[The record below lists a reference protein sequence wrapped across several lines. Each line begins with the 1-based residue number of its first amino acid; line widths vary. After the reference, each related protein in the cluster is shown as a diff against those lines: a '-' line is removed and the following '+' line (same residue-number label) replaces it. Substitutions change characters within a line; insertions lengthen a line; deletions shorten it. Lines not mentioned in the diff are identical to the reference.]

1 MKRIKDS
8 KYRFRQGVAKKP
20 SEKRIEKVKGRKLA
34 SFHYLLAYATL
45 PWNHYGF
52 KPVFSFVFGP
62 VVTKFF
68 LPQYLQ
74 KMHLAHYPVKHVDHQ
89 LDEKVPFKPDHLYI
103 YLDFLNIWIRPISML
118 IKRFGLINGSKLGGE
133 FLKYINYCYHEAFKM
148 YSISMTTTYRPRCAL
163 PSIKRIRSADPHF
176 MCVPS
181 LHIAIVCLCFS
192 FYRMLFEREGFTQEE
207 KNLWNSELFGRA
219 VEIGETVL
227 YIKQH
232 SVNCIPAALY
242 MMTRI
247 TPELFNPAMAVE
259 FIDSLFVNA
268 DDVAEEDKKK
278 IHSHIHFMYE
288 RLLLEGTQDEEWFEP
303 VVRWLNEYEPYT
315 PFYAS

>member
-163 PSIKRIRSADPHF
+163 PSIKRIRSVTHT
-176 MCVPS
+176 
-181 LHIAIVCLCFS
+181 LCAYQAFTLQS
-192 FYRMLFEREGFTQEE
+192 FACASVSTECFLKE
-207 KNLWNSELFGRA
+207 KVSR
-219 VEIGETVL
+219 
-227 YIKQH
+227 
-232 SVNCIPAALY
+232 
-242 MMTRI
+242 R
-247 TPELFNPAMAVE
+247 
-259 FIDSLFVNA
+259 
-268 DDVAEEDKKK
+268 KKK
-278 IHSHIHFMYE
+278 TY
-288 RLLLEGTQDEEWFEP
+288 GTANSL
-303 VVRWLNEYEPYT
+303 VVQ
-315 PFYAS
+315 